1 MVETVIHQL
10 LVVQVDFNNNE
21 KMTFST
27 KNLESLYKKKT
38 ITSVYVAYGLYVF
51 IQISCGELFE
61 ISMT

>member
-10 LVVQVDFNNNE
+10 LVVQVDFNNE

-27 KNLESLYKKKT
+27 KNLESLYKKRQ
-38 ITSVYVAYGLYVF
+38 VFMYGLYAF

>member
-27 KNLESLYKKKT
+27 KNLESLYKKKD
-38 ITSVYVAYGLYVF
+38 
-51 IQISCGELFE
+51 
-61 ISMT
+61 